1 MRQEAQ
7 DITFKTRNK
16 ILQCYGWCWLFHE
29 LIKNDTQ
36 NYDNITKI
44 GTGQRDDSTTGSL
57 PVYRYFKEIY
67 KVIAKYL
74 SKQEALDADS
84 KPKQQIKVIG
94 NVNRVGSATIF
105 FHYHR
110 INITGG

>member
-1 MRQEAQ
+1 MQG
-7 DITFKTRNK
+7 N
-16 ILQCYGWCWLFHE
+16 C
-29 LIKNDTQ
+29 
-36 NYDNITKI
+36 
-44 GTGQRDDSTTGSL
+44 
-57 PVYRYFKEIY
+57 

-94 NVNRVGSATIF
+94 NVNRVGSATVF